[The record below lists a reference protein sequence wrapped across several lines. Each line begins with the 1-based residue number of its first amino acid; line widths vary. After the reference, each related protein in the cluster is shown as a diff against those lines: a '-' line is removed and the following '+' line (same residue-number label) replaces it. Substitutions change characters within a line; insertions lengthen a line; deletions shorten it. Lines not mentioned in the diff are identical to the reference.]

1 MNRDEKTRRGAAWR
15 WGHEEPDLVGTEGPW
30 RQEVAM
36 LDGWGGA
43 RLLKGLENKT
53 GENEN

>member
-1 MNRDEKTRRGAAWR
+1 MNRDEKTRRGTAWR
-15 WGHEEPDLVGTEGPW
+15 WRHEEPDLVGTEGPW

-43 RLLKGLENKT
+43 KLLKGLENKT